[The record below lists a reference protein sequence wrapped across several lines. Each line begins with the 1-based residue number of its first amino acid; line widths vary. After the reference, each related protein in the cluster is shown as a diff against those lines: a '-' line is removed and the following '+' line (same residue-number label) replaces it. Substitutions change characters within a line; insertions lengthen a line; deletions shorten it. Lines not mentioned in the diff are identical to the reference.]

1 MATRPEN
8 ICPPEIYY
16 NKEEAAKYTNS
27 TRIIDIQEQLTER
40 CLELLGIEDDEEQ
53 LILDIGCGSGLSGQ
67 SLSENG
73 HMWVGVDIS
82 RDMLDVAVERE
93 SEGDLLE
100 VDMG

>member
-1 MATRPEN
+1 M
-8 ICPPEIYY
+8 
-16 NKEEAAKYTNS
+16 
-27 TRIIDIQEQLTER
+27 
-40 CLELLGIEDDEEQ
+40 ELLGIEDDDEQ
-53 LILDIGCGSGLSGQ
+53 LILDIGCGSGLSGAA
-67 SLSENG
+67 LSENG